1 MPQWTISLAV
11 YLYIVALEVNV
22 LTCRVAGLDWRS
34 ARVYFLAFLNP
45 SRGQPVQTLTAR
57 AASLCHRR

>member
-1 MPQWTISLAV
+1 MP
-11 YLYIVALEVNV
+11 
-22 LTCRVAGLDWRS
+22 RGGLDWRS

-57 AASLCHRR
+57 VASLCSATVDEPTRELD